1 MSCMVVMYCMY
12 IIFLPRNSD
21 RNSPVTVLLR
31 VDWVSQWLWDHPI
44 ETDHHPNYKGVGYVS
59 YLPPLRVNICVSSQ
73 CKPSFYT
80 PLPPLSS
87 SPLPLTLTVRDL
99 PPNGQ
104 LNALILAK
112 TAWRSITYQSWL
124 GYLSVNGG
132 SLAFGGIWG
141 PRSQD
146 NCRSFVC

>member
-1 MSCMVVMYCMY
+1 MSCMVVMYVHY
-12 IIFLPRNSD
+12 LS
-21 RNSPVTVLLR
+21 
-31 VDWVSQWLWDHPI
+31 SQKQWQKQSCDCVI
-44 ETDHHPNYKGVGYVS
+44 EGGLSQSVAMRSSYRDGSHPNYKGVGYVS
-59 YLPPLRVNICVSSQ
+59 HLPPLCVNIWVFPQ
-73 CKPSFYT
+73 CKPSFYM

-104 LNALILAK
+104 LNALISAK

-124 GYLSVNGG
+124 VNGG

-141 PRSQD
+141 PWSQD
-146 NCRSFVC
+146 RCRSFVC

>member
-1 MSCMVVMYCMY
+1 MNSSFPVIYELHGCHVLYVHYLSSQKQWQKQSCDCAIEGGLSQSVAMRSSY
-12 IIFLPRNSD
+12 RDGS
-21 RNSPVTVLLR
+21 SPQVQRSGLCVLFTAPAR
-31 VDWVSQWLWDHPI
+31 
-44 ETDHHPNYKGVGYVS
+44 EYV
-59 YLPPLRVNICVSSQ
+59 CVSSQ

-99 PPNGQ
+99 SPNGQ

-132 SLAFGGIWG
+132 SLAFGGI
-141 PRSQD
+141 
-146 NCRSFVC
+146 